1 VPVLE
6 QVLEKYPEDVKVVFK
21 NFPLKNHK
29 FAMKAA
35 VAALAAES
43 QGKFWEFHDLLFKN
57 YNKLNDQKIQEI
69 SLAVGLNQEEY
80 EKKVKDPAI
89 QQRVRQDA
97 LEGRQAGVRGTP
109 TIFINGRRL
118 KDRSLKG
125 FQAAIDK
132 ELQKMSKAATKP
144 SS

>member
-6 QVLEKYPEDVKVVFK
+6 QVLEKYPEDVKVAFK
-21 NFPLKNHK
+21 NFPLNNHK

-57 YNKLNDQKIQEI
+57 YNKLNDQKIQDI
-69 SLAVGLNQEEY
+69 ALAVGLKQEEY
-80 EKKVKDPAI
+80 DKKKKDPAI
-89 QQRVRQDA
+89 ERKVRQD
-97 LEGRQAGVRGTP
+97 LSEGRQAGVRGTP

-132 ELQKMSKAATKP
+132 ELQKMGKASTQP